1 MTMLHLFM
9 KKGPWFRAKRYGYGV
24 GLPLK
29 WQGWALIAFYL
40 LALAGIG
47 LLSKQ
52 DTDFPRAVAFVV
64 FLIVTAPT
72 HRGRLEM
79 ALGRSPPV
87 SLSCAARSNNFVSRL
102 LCVEQNSA
110 MRRNS
115 RV

>member
-64 FLIVTAPT
+64 FLIVTALFVMT
-72 HRGRLEM
+72 VHRRTEGGWKWRWGDRL
-79 ALGRSPPV
+79 R
-87 SLSCAARSNNFVSRL
+87 
-102 LCVEQNSA
+102 
-110 MRRNS
+110 
-115 RV
+115 